1 MGRQVKVRSKEVE
14 RSQTEAAEAHRQLEK
29 LKMSLSDAVGKASV
43 LAKAKEAAD
52 KAAKCAGRERDAFQ
66 AKVEKLGA
74 SGSVSLPELIIAIR
88 GKIPDE
94 KCDLLEDL
102 VQKLQKR
109 ELRLNRQEFL
119 QRIKDIAG
127 DATPLFR
134 MALKQLAVDRRVPD
148 PSSLE
153 RRTTPSEQA
162 SHLRPLIASD
172 CASDE

>member
-1 MGRQVKVRSKEVE
+1 M
-14 RSQTEAAEAHRQLEK
+14 
-29 LKMSLSDAVGKASV
+29 
-43 LAKAKEAAD
+43 
-52 KAAKCAGRERDAFQ
+52 
-66 AKVEKLGA
+66 A
-74 SGSVSLPELIIAIR
+74 SGQLIDSCDGLMLPLCAELLQLVVEGHTKLNTHFPSASVSLAELIIAIR

-153 RRTTPSEQA
+153 HRTTPSEQASLERRTTPSEQA